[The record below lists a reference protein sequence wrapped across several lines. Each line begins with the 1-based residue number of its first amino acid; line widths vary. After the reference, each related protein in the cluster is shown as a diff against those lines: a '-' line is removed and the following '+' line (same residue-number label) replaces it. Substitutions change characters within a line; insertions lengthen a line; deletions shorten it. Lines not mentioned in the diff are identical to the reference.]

1 MCYST
6 KLTKKASEIETRFN
20 AIFDDLNLYSTNNEI
35 NAFTYPKT
43 PIITNLQSN
52 MIQHCYWGLVPE
64 WAKDES
70 IKKYTLNA
78 RIETISQKPSFK
90 NNINN
95 RCLIVAN
102 GFYEWQ
108 WLNER
113 GSAKQKYEIG
123 IANNALFSFGGLW
136 NSRYDKSTNSYKK
149 TYTIVTTEAQGIME
163 QIHNSK
169 KRMPLILSNESERHW
184 LLGDSVENF
193 KKIDVQLF
201 ANKISSN
208 NSNNSQLSI
217 FN

>member
-1 MCYST
+1 MCYNT
-6 KLTKKASEIETRFN
+6 KLTKKASEIEIRFN
-20 AIFDDLNLYSTNNEI
+20 AIFDDLKLFRSNKEI

-52 MIQHCYWGLVPE
+52 IIQHSHWGLIPE

-78 RIETISQKPSFK
+78 RIETITQKPSFK
-90 NNINN
+90 NNLDN
-95 RCLIVAN
+95 RCLIIAN

-136 NSRYDKSTNSYKK
+136 NSWYDKSTNSFKK
-149 TYTIVTTEAQGIME
+149 TDTIVSTEAHGIME

-169 KRMPLILSNESERHW
+169 KRMPLILDKENEKHW
-184 LLGDSVENF
+184 LLGGSVENF
-193 KKIDVQLF
+193 KKIDVELF

-208 NSNNSQLSI
+208 NSDNAQFSI
-217 FN
+217 FD